1 MGEGGREG
9 VREGESGHRRIRGE
23 DGGGGEGGLP
33 HRGRVGR
40 AGEGGAQIWG
50 LPASLRLGAAL
61 GGHTGGNGGGS

>member
-23 DGGGGEGGLP
+23 DGGGGG
-33 HRGRVGR
+33 
-40 AGEGGAQIWG
+40 GGAAASGVSGQGRRGGAHIWG